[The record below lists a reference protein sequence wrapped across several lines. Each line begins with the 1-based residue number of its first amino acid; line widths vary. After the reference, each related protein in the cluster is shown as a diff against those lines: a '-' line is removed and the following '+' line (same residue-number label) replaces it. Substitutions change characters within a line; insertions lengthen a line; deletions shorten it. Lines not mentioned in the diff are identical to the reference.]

1 MSQLPSPASA
11 AWLHRTCIGLRRR
24 RGLRRTASRATWY
37 TCGSSSRRRQRAE
50 HEQDGRCPLL
60 HRAPEAACPTT
71 SGRPPYVVCWCVPR
85 VMGPVWASTFP
96 LALMVNVKTT
106 LRRGQKQKA
115 HVPRLCRHR
124 AAAAGA
130 QGPSSRARPCTTKP
144 RARTPTGLLRQR
156 LVCGDKFVRSFER
169 AKTGTNRHV
178 RSPSAACG
186 RAVIPAGS
194 EHRRAPARV
203 PARARAETAVTGAS
217 ASHVLGLEAR
227 STRAASG

>member
-1 MSQLPSPASA
+1 VSRRCPPPGGPRAGPGPTLCGLVRRPDRLRSA
-11 AWLHRTCIGLRRR
+11 MFARRLFPWFFGKSTFRRR
-24 RGLRRTASRATWY
+24 PKAEGTHVRPCHTHIEPPPLEHRGRTSRT
-37 TCGSSSRRRQRAE
+37 
-50 HEQDGRCPLL
+50 
-60 HRAPEAACPTT
+60 
-71 SGRPPYVVCWCVPR
+71 
-85 VMGPVWASTFP
+85 
-96 LALMVNVKTT
+96 
-106 LRRGQKQKA
+106 
-115 HVPRLCRHR
+115 
-124 AAAAGA
+124 
-130 QGPSSRARPCTTKP
+130 RPCTTKP

-186 RAVIPAGS
+186 RAAIPAGS

>member
-1 MSQLPSPASA
+1 M
-11 AWLHRTCIGLRRR
+11 
-24 RGLRRTASRATWY
+24 
-37 TCGSSSRRRQRAE
+37 SRRCPPPGGPRAGPGPTLCGLVRRP
-50 HEQDGRCPLL
+50 DRLRSAMFARRLFPWFFGVGG
-60 HRAPEAACPTT
+60 AAAK
-71 SGRPPYVVCWCVPR
+71 S
-85 VMGPVWASTFP
+85 
-96 LALMVNVKTT
+96 
-106 LRRGQKQKA
+106 RRNA
-115 HVPRLCRHR
+115 R
-124 AAAAGA
+124 AALSHIEPPPLEHRGRT
-130 QGPSSRARPCTTKP
+130 SRTRPCTTKP
-144 RARTPTGLLRQR
+144 RARTPTGLLRQG